1 MATKLT
7 KASVDGLAAPD
18 LSGKQTIVWDTE
30 LRGFGVLVSGT
41 TSKKTYIA
49 QRRMP
54 DGRTRRVTVGDTA
67 EFEKIA
73 DARLR
78 AGKQLAVL
86 REGRDP
92 GAERRAAAAKDRTLR
107 AWLDLYL
114 KARKDLRQ
122 RSVDGYRASVERHL
136 AGWLDRPLRELTP
149 DAVEAKHAAIGEGA
163 GPATANSAMRALR
176 AIWNFAMDRGGTL
189 PPSPTR
195 RLKKAWFPVPP
206 RTRVVRTEDLA
217 KFYRA
222 VDRLENIAARDF
234 VKLLLFTGLRR
245 NEAAALRW
253 SEVDLR
259 ERVIRL
265 PAERTKANRKL
276 DLPMSGPVHA
286 LLVARRALGDDG
298 PWVFGANSKSGHIE
312 EPKSF
317 FAQVARETGLPP
329 VSAHDMRRVFTTQA
343 EAADI
348 SGRALAALVN
358 HSLGRD
364 VTSGYVQMTTER
376 LRGPAE
382 RVGARIAELCGLAPP
397 AGENVAAIR

>member
-176 AIWNFAMDRGGTL
+176 AIWNFAMDRG
-189 PPSPTR
+189 
-195 RLKKAWFPVPP
+195 
-206 RTRVVRTEDLA
+206 
-217 KFYRA
+217 
-222 VDRLENIAARDF
+222 